1 MTGIHLKTSFFFL
14 ISASAMLCR
23 GQISTN
29 QSLSGKYFFRQVMLL
44 TDGSSAPNVMNTM
57 SGEGT
62 ITFDGNGNFAV
73 TGQQISATTAAVSL
87 TGSGTYAVNPGGFM
101 SLSNPLKSGV
111 TLNARLGQGAVVGS
125 STEAGPSV
133 FDIFIAIPA
142 PVGASNATLLGS
154 YWVSSLEF
162 PGGGLTNIRNTN
174 FVLTSAGSGSFVETS
189 VTGQAANLNNIL
201 MTQTVGPI
209 TYSISQD
216 GSGTM
221 TLPLASGLTT
231 NTQLISGVENIFV
244 APGGVYFIG
253 GSIAA
258 GGHGLLVGIKNYGSG
273 AATNA
278 SFNGFYYAAGMRYDT
293 QPARL
298 TAVVGSVHADGAG
311 DTIWA
316 RRTKQTDGL
325 FDSSPLIT
333 YNLNADGS
341 GVWASA
347 PGHVNVDVDTT
358 TFSSSGVDIFNSTSY
373 EIYFG
378 ALLAPQSGTG
388 VFLNP
393 QGVLNAASF
402 APPGYPI
409 SPGGVMTLFGTGF
422 PSTAVTVSAPPFGP
436 ALGGVQVS
444 VNGTAAPVYS
454 VSSTQI
460 SAIVPFAATGSTAT
474 IVVTVS
480 STKSNS
486 VIVPLAP
493 TSPGIFSFPANG
505 IGNAAALHADYS
517 LVSATN
523 PATQGEII
531 SMYLTG
537 LGTTKPAVQDGAAA
551 PGKAPLAVIAGAL
564 AIYVGGVQVPANQI
578 YYAGL
583 APTLAGLYQVNFMI
597 PNIPAGNVAVAVQ
610 TNEGFTD
617 LVYLPI
623 Q

>member
-1 MTGIHLKTSFFFL
+1 MTGIHLKTSWLLL
-14 ISASAMLCR
+14 IAAAAVAAE

-29 QSLSGKYFFRQVMLL
+29 QSLSGKYFFRQVMLV
-44 TDGSSAPNVMNTM
+44 TDGSTSPNVTNTT
-57 SGEGT
+57 SGEGS
-62 ITFDGNGNFAV
+62 ITFDGNGGFV
-73 TGQQISATTAAVSL
+73 VSGQQISGTAAAVSL
-87 TGSGTYAVNPGGFM
+87 TASGTYSVNPGGFM
-101 SLSNPLKSGV
+101 TLTNPLKSGV
-111 TLNARLGQGAVVGS
+111 TLNARFGQGAVVGS
-125 STEAGPSV
+125 STEAGPTI

-142 PVGASNATLLGS
+142 PVGASNVTLLGS
-154 YWVSSLEF
+154 YWISSLEF
-162 PGGGLTNIRNTN
+162 PGGGLSNIRNTN
-174 FVLTSAGSGSFVETS
+174 FLLTSTGAGSFVEST
-189 VTGQAANLNNIL
+189 VTGQAANLSNIL
-201 MTQTVGPI
+201 MSQTVGPI
-209 TYSISQD
+209 TYSISAD

-221 TLPLASGLTT
+221 TFPLAAGLNST
-231 NTQLISGVENIFV
+231 TQLISGVENIFM
-244 APGGVYFIG
+244 APGGLYFIG

-258 GGHGLLVGIKNYGSG
+258 GGHGLIVGIKNYGSG
-273 AATNA
+273 NATNA

-316 RRTKQTDGL
+316 RRTKQTDGPP

-333 YNLNADGS
+333 YNLNADGA
-341 GVWASA
+341 GVWAST

-422 PSTAVTVSAPPFGP
+422 PATAVTASAPPFG
-436 ALGGVQVS
+436 ATLGGVQVS

-460 SAIVPFAATGSTAT
+460 SAIVPFAVTGSTAT
-474 IVVTVS
+474 IVVTVNS
-480 STKSNS
+480 VKSNS
-486 VIVPLAP
+486 VVVPLAA

-505 IGNAAALHADYS
+505 ISSAAAEHADGS
-517 LVSATN
+517 LISATN

-531 SMYLTG
+531 AMYMTG
-537 LGTTKPAVQDGAAA
+537 LGATKPAVADGVAA
-551 PGKAPLAVIAGAL
+551 PGKALITGAL

-597 PNIPAGNVAVAVQ
+597 PNVAAGNVGVAVE
-610 TNEGFTD
+610 TTEGFTD
-617 LVYLPI
+617 MVYIPI

>member
-1 MTGIHLKTSFFFL
+1 MTGIHLKTSWLLL
-14 ISASAMLCR
+14 IAAGAVAAE

-29 QSLSGKYFFRQVMLL
+29 QSLSGKYFFRQVMLQ
-44 TDGSSAPNVMNTM
+44 TDGTTSPNVTNTT
-57 SGEGT
+57 SGEGS
-62 ITFDGNGNFAV
+62 ITFDANGGFAV
-73 TGQQISATTAAVSL
+73 SGQQISGTAAAASL
-87 TGSGTYAVNPGGFM
+87 TGNGTYSVSPGGFM
-101 SLSNPLKSGV
+101 TLSNPLKSGV
-111 TLNARLGQGAVVGS
+111 TLNARFGQGAVVGS
-125 STEAGPSV
+125 STEAGPTV

-142 PVGASNATLLGS
+142 PVGASNVTLLGS
-154 YWVSSLEF
+154 YWISSLEF
-162 PGGGLTNIRNTN
+162 PGGGLSNIRNTN
-174 FVLTSAGSGSFVETS
+174 FLLTSTGAGSFVETS

-201 MTQTVGPI
+201 MSQTVGPI
-209 TYSISQD
+209 TYSISAD

-221 TLPLASGLTT
+221 TFPLAAGLNST
-231 NTQLISGVENIFV
+231 TQLISGVENIFM

-258 GGHGLLVGIKNYGSG
+258 GGHGLIVGVKNYGAG
-273 AATNA
+273 NATNA
-278 SFNGFYYAAGMRYDT
+278 SFNGFYYTAGMRYDT

-333 YNLNADGS
+333 YGLNADGA
-341 GVWASA
+341 GVWSSA
-347 PGHVNVDVDTT
+347 PGHVNVDVDKT

-422 PSTAVTVSAPPFGP
+422 PATAVTASAPPFGST
-436 ALGGVQVS
+436 LGGVQVS

-460 SAIVPFAATGSTAT
+460 SAIVPFGVTGSTAT
-474 IVVTVS
+474 IVVTVNS
-480 STKSNS
+480 VKSNS
-486 VIVPLAP
+486 VVVPLAA

-505 IGNAAALHADYS
+505 ISNAAALHADYS
-517 LVSATN
+517 LVTATK

-537 LGTTKPAVQDGAAA
+537 LGGTKPAVADGVAA
-551 PGKAPLAVIAGAL
+551 PGKAPFALIAGGL

-578 YYAGL
+578 YYKGL

-597 PNIPAGNVAVAVQ
+597 PNVAAGNIGVAVQ

-617 LVYLPI
+617 MVYIPI

>member
-1 MTGIHLKTSFFFL
+1 MTGIHLKTSWLFL
-14 ISASAMLCR
+14 IATAAW

-29 QSLSGKYFFRQVMLL
+29 QSLSGKYFFRQVMVL
-44 TDGSSAPNVMNTM
+44 TDGSTAPNVTNTL

-73 TGQQISATTAAVSL
+73 SGQQLSGTTAAVSL
-87 TGSGTYAVNPGGFM
+87 TGNGTYAVSPGGFM
-101 SLSNPLKSGV
+101 TLSNPLKTGV

-125 STEAGPSV
+125 STEAGPTV
-133 FDIFIAIPA
+133 FDLFIAIPA
-142 PVGASNATLLGS
+142 PTGASNVILLGS

-174 FVLTSAGSGSFVETS
+174 FELTSTGAGSFVETS

-201 MTQTVGPI
+201 MNQTVGPI
-209 TYSISQD
+209 TYSITAD

-221 TLPLASGLTT
+221 TFPLAAGLTT

-253 GSIAA
+253 GSIAS
-258 GGHGLLVGIKNYGSG
+258 GGHGLVVGIKNYGS
-273 AATNA
+273 ANATNA
-278 SFNGFYYAAGMRYDT
+278 SFNGFYYAAGMRFDT
-293 QPARL
+293 QSARL

-311 DTIWA
+311 DSIWA

-333 YNLNADGS
+333 YSLNADGS

-358 TFSSSGVDIFNSTSY
+358 TFASSGVDIFNSTSY

-393 QGVLNAASF
+393 QGVFNAASF

-409 SPGGVMTLFGTGF
+409 SPGGLITLYGSGF
-422 PSTAVTVSAPPFGP
+422 PATAATASAPPFGTT
-436 ALGGVQVS
+436 LGGVQVS
-444 VNGTAAPVYS
+444 VNGTPAPIYS
-454 VSSTQI
+454 VTSTQL
-460 SAIVPFAATGSTAT
+460 SAIVPFGVTGSTAT
-474 IVVTVS
+474 IVVTVGS
-480 STKSNS
+480 AKSNS
-486 VIVPLAP
+486 VVVPLAA
-493 TSPGIFSFPANG
+493 TAPGIFSFPANG
-505 IGNAAALHADYS
+505 ISNAAALHGDYS

-531 SMYLTG
+531 AIYLTG
-537 LGTTKPAVQDGAAA
+537 LGATKPSIKDGAAA
-551 PGKAPLAVIAGAL
+551 PGAAPFALITGPL

-597 PNIPAGNVAVAVQ
+597 PNVPAGNVGIAIQ

-617 LVYLPI
+617 MVYIPI